1 MPDTHPRRKP
11 ATGRPA
17 AGQRCAFAAVLR
29 GALLLAAIVVAGP
42 AQAQEV
48 MRIAAVVNDEVI
60 SVYDL
65 SARMRLVLIS
75 SGLEDTQEVR
85 NRLVPQVLRGLVDER
100 LQLQEAK
107 RLNISVRQDRIDE
120 ALHTIEEQNEMAAGG
135 LDAFLGRAGVDR
147 ATIEEQ
153 VRAGISWARLLER
166 ESKISVIVT
175 DEEVDEVIARIDA
188 NRGRPQSLVSEIF
201 LAVDSVDEARE
212 VEVAAL
218 RLTEQIRAGAN
229 FQALAQQFSQSATA
243 AVGGDLGWMQEG
255 QLSPEIEQALASVE
269 PGQIT
274 PPVRTLT
281 GFHILQLR
289 KRQMFAAANMD
300 DVVVTLENLYF
311 ELPRNASE
319 DDAQSA
325 RDLAA
330 VISDTVANCGDMRS
344 LREESGATTFPL
356 PREIRVGDLN
366 EEIRATVGGL
376 EIDDASPPLAIGAGV
391 MVLMVCSR
399 TQPPGGIDREEIRET
414 LVSQQLDVLA
424 RRVMRDL
431 RRAAFIDLRL

>member
-1 MPDTHPRRKP
+1 MRDTHRRRKQAIGRSAVGLGP
-11 ATGRPA
+11 AS
-17 AGQRCAFAAVLR
+17 AAVLV
-29 GALLLAAIVVAGP
+29 GALLLATIAVVAS
-42 AQAQEV
+42 AQEV

-65 SARMRLVLIS
+65 SARTRLVLLS
-75 SGLEDTQEVR
+75 SGLDDTPDVR
-85 NRLVPQVLRGLVDER
+85 NRLVPQVLRSLVDEA
-100 LQLQEAK
+100 LQLQEAQ
-107 RLNISVRQDRIDE
+107 RLNISVRQDRIED
-120 ALHTIEEQNEMAAGG
+120 AITTIEQQNKMEAGG
-135 LDAFLGRAGVDR
+135 LDAFLSQAGVDR

-166 ESKISVIVT
+166 ESQISVVVT

-201 LAVDSVDEARE
+201 LAVDSVDQERQVEA
-212 VEVAAL
+212 AAM
-218 RLTEQIRAGAN
+218 RLTEQIRGGAN

-255 QLSPEIEQALASVE
+255 QLTPEVELALASIE

-274 PPVRTLT
+274 PPIRSLT

-289 KRQMFAAANMD
+289 ERQMLAAVSQD

-325 RDLAA
+325 RDLAI
-330 VISDTVANCGDMRS
+330 VISETVTNCGDMRT
-344 LREESGATTFPL
+344 LREESGAAVFPL
-356 PREIRVGDLN
+356 PTEIRVGDLN
-366 EEIRATVGGL
+366 EEVRATVVGL
-376 EIDDASPPLAIGAGV
+376 AIGSASEPLAIGAGV
-391 MVLMVCSR
+391 MVLMVCERSE
-399 TQPPGGIDREEIRET
+399 PLGGIDREEIRKT

>member
-17 AGQRCAFAAVLR
+17 AGRRCAFAAVLR

>member
-1 MPDTHPRRKP
+1 VT
-11 ATGRPA
+11 ARPA
-17 AGQRCAFAAVLR
+17 AGQRCAFAALLS
-29 GALLLAAIVVAGP
+29 GALLLAVVASP
-42 AQAQEV
+42 AQAQEI

-75 SGLEDTQEVR
+75 SGLEDTEEAR

-107 RLNISVRQDRIDE
+107 RLNLSVRQDHIDD
-120 ALHTIEEQNEMAAGG
+120 ALHKIEEQNEMAAGG

-166 ESKISVIVT
+166 ESKLSVIVT
-175 DEEVDEVIARIDA
+175 EEEVDEVIARIDA
-188 NRGRPQSLVSEIF
+188 KRGRPQSLVSEIF

-255 QLSPEIEQALASVE
+255 QLSPEIEQALESLE

-289 KRQMFAAANMD
+289 KRQLFAAANMD

-330 VISDTVANCGDMRS
+330 VISDTIVNCEDMRS

-376 EIDDASPPLAIGAGV
+376 EIDNASPPLDIGAGV
-391 MVLMVCSR
+391 MVLIVCSR
-399 TQPPGGIDREEIRET
+399 SQPTGGIDREEIRKT

-431 RRAAFIDLRL
+431 RRAAFIELRL

>member
-1 MPDTHPRRKP
+1 M
-11 ATGRPA
+11 
-17 AGQRCAFAAVLR
+17 
-29 GALLLAAIVVAGP
+29 
-42 AQAQEV
+42 
-48 MRIAAVVNDEVI
+48 
-60 SVYDL
+60 
-65 SARMRLVLIS
+65 
-75 SGLEDTQEVR
+75 
-85 NRLVPQVLRGLVDER
+85 
-100 LQLQEAK
+100 
-107 RLNISVRQDRIDE
+107 
-120 ALHTIEEQNEMAAGG
+120 
-135 LDAFLGRAGVDR
+135 
-147 ATIEEQ
+147 
-153 VRAGISWARLLER
+153 ARLLER

-201 LAVDSVDEARE
+201 LPVDSVDEARE

-399 TQPPGGIDREEIRET
+399 TQPPGGADREEIRET